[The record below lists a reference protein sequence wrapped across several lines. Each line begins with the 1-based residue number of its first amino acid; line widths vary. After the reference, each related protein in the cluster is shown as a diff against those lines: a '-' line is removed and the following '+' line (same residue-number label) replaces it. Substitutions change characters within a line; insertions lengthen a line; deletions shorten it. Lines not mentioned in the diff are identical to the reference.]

1 MPYIDLTAELIELVE
16 RLEPIARP
24 GGRGRAMM
32 IMGAG
37 RQTGASTVARE
48 FARIA
53 AARSRRGVWLF
64 DLDLANNPQRRLLVP
79 QQGTAFD
86 AGFGRNPFWRV
97 EPEVA
102 RARLVARQAEQRL
115 YVTEFQRAPGEV
127 QRLTLRGAP
136 DYWNAVR
143 QSIDLAVV
151 DAPGNNRAVLALAAD
166 MDGVILVSDERRPN
180 PDAINARREAIESR
194 GGVVAGLILNRAPD
208 RGQWAA

>member
-16 RLEPIARP
+16 SLEPIGRP
-24 GGRGRAMM
+24 GGRGRVMM

-37 RQTGASTVARE
+37 RHTGASTVARE
-48 FARIA
+48 LARIA
-53 AARSRRGVWLF
+53 AARSHRGVWLF
-64 DLDLANNPQRRLLVP
+64 DLDLGSNPQRRALV
-79 QQGTAFD
+79 QEAGGTFD
-86 AGFGRNPFWRV
+86 ASFGRNPFWRV
-97 EPEVA
+97 EPEIA
-102 RARLVARQAEQRL
+102 RARLVARKAAERL

-127 QRLTLRGAP
+127 QRLSLRPAP

-180 PDAINARREAIESR
+180 TDAINARREAIEAR
-194 GGVVAGLILNRAPD
+194 GGVVAGLILNRTPD

>member
-1 MPYIDLTAELIELVE
+1 MPYIDLTAELIQLVE
-16 RLEPIARP
+16 RLEPIGRP
-24 GGRGRAMM
+24 GGRGRVMM

-53 AARSRRGVWLF
+53 AARSRRGVWLY
-64 DLDLANNPQRRLLVP
+64 DLDLGSNPQRRALVP
-79 QQGTAFD
+79 QPGKAFD

-102 RARLVARQAEQRL
+102 RARLVARQAGPHL

-127 QRLTLRGAP
+127 QRLSLRPAP

-151 DAPGNNRAVLALAAD
+151 DAPGNNRAVLALVGD

-180 PDAINARREAIESR
+180 PDAIKARKEAIESR
-194 GGVVAGLILNRAPD
+194 GGVVAGLILNRSPD